1 MRFTDSLL
9 ATVLLAASALTQ
21 APTFGYTVVARF
33 PHDPSSYTEGLFFR
47 DGLMYEGTGL
57 EGHSALLIYPLA
69 TGVPVQSLALP
80 PNLFGEGIVDFGPNL
95 YEWTW
100 QSHLCFVYDR
110 ATLHLLRQL
119 PYSGEGWGM
128 TRTATEIVTSDGT
141 DILRF
146 RNPDTFRETHHVI
159 VHNGSDRIRDLN
171 ELEFIHGEIY
181 ANLWHSD
188 TIARISPAD
197 GRVLGWIDLTG
208 LIPDIQRLTPESV
221 LNGIAFD
228 AAHDRL
234 FVTGKQW
241 PTLFEIKVNP
251 APKELH
257 DSPLSATSPTA
268 P

>member
-9 ATVLLAASALTQ
+9 AVFLLAAGALAQ

-33 PHDPSSYTEGLFFR
+33 PHDPTSYTEGLFFS

-57 EGHSALLIYPLA
+57 DGHSALLIYPLE
-69 TGVPVQSLALP
+69 TGKPLQSLTLP

-110 ATLHLLRQL
+110 RTLQLVRQL
-119 PYSGEGWGM
+119 PYTGEGWGM

-141 DILRF
+141 DTLRF
-146 RNPDTFRETHHVI
+146 RNPDTFRETRHI
-159 VHNGSDRIRDLN
+159 TVHNGSDHIRDLN

-181 ANLWHSD
+181 ANVWHSD
-188 TIARISPAD
+188 TIARISPID
-197 GRVLGWIDLTG
+197 GRVLSWIDLTG
-208 LIPDIQRLTPESV
+208 LIPDIQRLTSESV

-251 APKELH
+251 APNPK
-257 DSPLSATSPTA
+257 
-268 P
+268 